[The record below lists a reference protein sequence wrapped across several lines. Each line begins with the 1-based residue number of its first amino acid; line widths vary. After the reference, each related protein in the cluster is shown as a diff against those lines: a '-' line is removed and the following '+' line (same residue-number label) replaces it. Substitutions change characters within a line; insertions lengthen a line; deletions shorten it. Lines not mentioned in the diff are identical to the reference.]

1 LAENGSS
8 LVRRPSRISPT
19 TYGGQA
25 VLEGVMMRG
34 RQWAS
39 VAVRAPNDQIIIRSE
54 RLPVH
59 LYGGWVSKTPFLRG
73 LTVLWDS
80 LGLGMKALMFS
91 AEVAEQDAEPEQ
103 GDAAAADSASGTASG
118 TNSPASDHAP
128 ASTAASR
135 PPASASGPAAAS
147 TGSFGQTVQWT
158 TVAFSML
165 IGVGIFFLLPL
176 GAAALFELVI
186 DDTLVVHL
194 FEGLVRLALLVGYV
208 WAIGF
213 VPEIR
218 RVFAYHGAEHM
229 TIHAFEAGEPLDQA
243 HIGKYSPAHPRC
255 GTAFLLLVVAIS
267 IVLFALI
274 PTDNWWIRIAS
285 RILAIP
291 LIAGIAYEVLK
302 FGGKHAEHPLMR
314 LIVVPGLALQSLT
327 TRYPEPAMIEVA
339 VASFQTVLDLEAAG
353 AESSS
358 AGEAPASASP
368 LS

>member
-34 RQWAS
+34 RRWAS
-39 VAVRAPNDQIIIRSE
+39 VAVRAPDQQIVVRSE

-91 AEVAEQDAEPEQ
+91 AEVAEQDDAPKADGEA
-103 GDAAAADSASGTASG
+103 GDDATAPSGDGSAT
-118 TNSPASDHAP
+118 PASSAAP
-128 ASTAASR
+128 AASN
-135 PPASASGPAAAS
+135 
-147 TGSFGQTVQWT
+147 SFGQTLQWT

-165 IGVGIFFLLPL
+165 IGVGIFFMLPL
-176 GAAALFELVI
+176 GAAALFELAI
-186 DDTLVVHL
+186 DNTLAVHL

-243 HIGKYSPAHPRC
+243 HIGKYPPAHPRC

-267 IVLFALI
+267 ILLFALI

-314 LIVVPGLALQSLT
+314 VIVVPGLALQSLT
-327 TRYPEPAMIEVA
+327 TRYPEPDMIEVA
-339 VASFQTVLDLEAAG
+339 VASFQTVLDLEAEDAG
-353 AESSS
+353 SS
-358 AGEAPASASP
+358 AGDAPASASP

>member
-1 LAENGSS
+1 M
-8 LVRRPSRISPT
+8 
-19 TYGGQA
+19 
-25 VLEGVMMRG
+25 EGVMMRG
-34 RQWAS
+34 RRWAS
-39 VAVRAPNDQIIIRSE
+39 VAVRAPNREIVVRSE

-91 AEVAEQDAEPEQ
+91 SEVAEQENAPGGRLAERERPADAES
-103 GDAAAADSASGTASG
+103 AAD
-118 TNSPASDHAP
+118 
-128 ASTAASR
+128 R
-135 PPASASGPAAAS
+135 PPVSGS
-147 TGSFGQTVQWT
+147 QVTTFGQTLQWT
-158 TVAFSML
+158 TVAVAML
-165 IGVGIFFLLPL
+165 FGIGIFFMLPL
-176 GAAALFELVI
+176 GAAALLELVVENSLI
-186 DDTLVVHL
+186 VHL
-194 FEGLVRLALLVGYV
+194 FEGLVRLGLLVGYV

-229 TIHAFEAGEPLDQA
+229 TIHAFEAGDPLDRE

-267 IVLFALI
+267 ILLFALI

-302 FGGKHAEHPLMR
+302 LGGAHTEHPLMQV
-314 LIVVPGLALQSLT
+314 IVAPGLALQALT
-327 TRYPEPAMIEVA
+327 TRYPEPDMIEVA
-339 VASFQTVLDLEAAG
+339 VTSFETMLKLETESDPTGAASSGEP
-353 AESSS
+353 SS
-358 AGEAPASASP
+358 APP

>member
-1 LAENGSS
+1 MTEHGSS
-8 LVRRPSRISPT
+8 VTRRPSRISPT

-34 RQWAS
+34 RRWAS
-39 VAVRAPNDQIIIRSE
+39 VAVRAPSRQIVVRSE

-91 AEVAEQDAEPEQ
+91 AEVAEQEDEAETGAP
-103 GDAAAADSASGTASG
+103 GDQSAT
-118 TNSPASDHAP
+118 
-128 ASTAASR
+128 STADTVASR
-135 PPASASGPAAAS
+135 PGQSAQP
-147 TGSFGQTVQWT
+147 TTFGQTLQWT
-158 TVAFSML
+158 TVAVALLM
-165 IGVGIFFLLPL
+165 GVGVFFLLPL
-176 GAAALFELVI
+176 GAAALLELVV
-186 DDTLVVHL
+186 DNAVVVHI
-194 FEGLVRLALLVGYV
+194 FEGIVRLGLLVGYV
-208 WAIGF
+208 WAIGY

-229 TIHAFEAGEPLDQA
+229 TIHAFEAGEPLDQE
-243 HIGKYSPAHPRC
+243 HIGKYPPAHPRC

-285 RILAIP
+285 RIFSIP
-291 LIAGIAYEVLK
+291 IIAGIAYEVLK
-302 FGGKHAEHPLMR
+302 LGGAHTEHPLVR
-314 LIVVPGLALQSLT
+314 LIVVPGLALQALT
-327 TRYPEPAMIEVA
+327 TRYPEPDMIEVA
-339 VASFQTVLDLEAAG
+339 VTSFETMLRLESEGVDGAGDGVAS
-353 AESSS
+353 ESS
-358 AGEAPASASP
+358 APP

>member
-1 LAENGSS
+1 MAEDSS
-8 LVRRPSRISPT
+8 SVDRRPSRISPT

-34 RQWAS
+34 RRWAS
-39 VAVRAPNDQIIIRSE
+39 VAVRAPNRQIVVRSE

-59 LYGGWVSKTPFLRG
+59 LYAGWISKTPFLRG

-91 AEVAEQDAEPEQ
+91 AVVAEGDDDAESEE
-103 GDAAAADSASGTASG
+103 TAG
-118 TNSPASDHAP
+118 GGQAT
-128 ASTAASR
+128 T
-135 PPASASGPAAAS
+135 
-147 TGSFGQTVQWT
+147 FGQTLQWT
-158 TVAFSML
+158 SVAFAML
-165 IGVGIFFLLPL
+165 MGIGVFFLLPL
-176 GAAALFELVI
+176 GAAALLELAVEN
-186 DDTLVVHL
+186 TLIVHL
-194 FEGLVRLALLVGYV
+194 FEGLVRLGLLVGYV

-229 TIHAFEAGEPLDQA
+229 TIHAYEAGEPLDQE

-274 PTDNWWIRIAS
+274 PTDNWWVRIGS
-285 RILAIP
+285 RILSIP
-291 LIAGIAYEVLK
+291 IIAGIAYEVLK
-302 FGGKHAEHPLMR
+302 LGGRHTEHPLVH
-314 LIVVPGLALQSLT
+314 LIVVPGLALQALT
-327 TRYPEPAMIEVA
+327 TRYPEPDMIEVA
-339 VASFQTVLDLEAAG
+339 VTSFETMLKLET
-353 AESSS
+353 ESGDATGVA
-358 AGEAPASASP
+358 AGEASAPP

>member
-1 LAENGSS
+1 MAEDSS
-8 LVRRPSRISPT
+8 SVDRRPSRISPT

-34 RQWAS
+34 RRWAS
-39 VAVRAPNDQIIIRSE
+39 VAVRTPNRQIVVRSE

-59 LYGGWVSKTPFLRG
+59 LYAGWISKTPFLRG

-91 AEVAEQDAEPEQ
+91 AVVAEGDDDAESEET
-103 GDAAAADSASGTASG
+103 ADGGQAT
-118 TNSPASDHAP
+118 T
-128 ASTAASR
+128 
-135 PPASASGPAAAS
+135 
-147 TGSFGQTVQWT
+147 FGQTLQWT
-158 TVAFSML
+158 SVAFAML
-165 IGVGIFFLLPL
+165 MGIGVFFLLPL
-176 GAAALFELVI
+176 GAAALLELAVEN
-186 DDTLVVHL
+186 TLIVHL
-194 FEGLVRLALLVGYV
+194 FEGLVRLGLLVGYV

-229 TIHAFEAGEPLDQA
+229 TIHAYEAGEPLDQE

-274 PTDNWWIRIAS
+274 PTDNWWVRIGS
-285 RILAIP
+285 RILSIP
-291 LIAGIAYEVLK
+291 IIAGIAYEVLK
-302 FGGKHAEHPLMR
+302 LGGRHTEHPLVH
-314 LIVVPGLALQSLT
+314 LIVVPGLALQALT
-327 TRYPEPAMIEVA
+327 TRYPEPDMIEVA
-339 VASFQTVLDLEAAG
+339 VTSFETMLKLET
-353 AESSS
+353 ESGDATGVA
-358 AGEAPASASP
+358 AGEASAPP

>member
-1 LAENGSS
+1 LAENGSP
-8 LVRRPSRISPT
+8 LVRRPSCISPT

-34 RQWAS
+34 RRWAS
-39 VAVRAPNDQIIIRSE
+39 VAVRAPDQQIVVRSE

-91 AEVAEQDAEPEQ
+91 AEVAEQDDAPKADA
-103 GDAAAADSASGTASG
+103 GDGETVDGASVLTGAS
-118 TNSPASDHAP
+118 S
-128 ASTAASR
+128 AAS
-135 PPASASGPAAAS
+135 AAP
-147 TGSFGQTVQWT
+147 TSFGQTLQWT

-176 GAAALFELVI
+176 GAAALFELAI
-186 DDTLVVHL
+186 DNSLVVHL

-243 HIGKYSPAHPRC
+243 HIGKYPPAHPRC

-267 IVLFALI
+267 ILLFALI

-285 RILAIP
+285 RIVAIP

-302 FGGKHAEHPLMR
+302 FGGKHADHPLMR

-327 TRYPEPAMIEVA
+327 TRYPEPDMIEVA
-339 VASFQTVLDLEAAG
+339 VASFQTVLDLEAEDASSTAG
-353 AESSS
+353 DV
-358 AGEAPASASP
+358 PASASP